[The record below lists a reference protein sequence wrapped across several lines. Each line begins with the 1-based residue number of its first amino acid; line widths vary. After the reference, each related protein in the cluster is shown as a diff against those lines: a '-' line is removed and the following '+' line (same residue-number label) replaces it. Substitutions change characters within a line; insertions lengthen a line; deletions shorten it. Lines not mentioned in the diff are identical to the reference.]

1 MKNQHSATDR
11 LHFLHKTDYSFTI
24 RVAIL
29 VVLAAIGGF
38 GFVQQAR
45 AADKPKTITEYCSQ
59 YSTVTNNILRNACIA
74 GVNGGEDCND
84 YADVA
89 NDQAAADICN
99 KATADRKNNI
109 VLQGTIEESTSPSV
123 SATPS
128 PSASTQTTDDF
139 IKYAQSLVQDA
150 LDETNNL
157 KDYLDVLHKSGPDK
171 DVELDKLD
179 DTKRESYVNGAGKQQ
194 AIKVYDAPQANA
206 PAIIFINGGGWHAN
220 DGNSDFVMYN
230 KPDIAHGATQ
240 TGPTASQRGYAAF
253 DLTYRLGSSGVYYM
267 FEDVMRGIKHIRDNA
282 KMYNIDPNKIVIWG
296 DSSGGSLAVRAG
308 ASGKSGA
315 KVAVGWSPPTNAFLM
330 FKSYKAF
337 LIGIDH
343 STCIPTDLAGI
354 TNTTN
359 LLTGGSGDIAQYG
372 IGISSNDFASIG
384 LVQDGNGFHFDG
396 SKLGGDGNIMGF
408 LGQFL
413 TAGQYASETF
423 QNLET
428 ISSQI
433 ESGNTTALAGGII
446 NMSASK
452 LTECLDNFK
461 ALSPALYA
469 STESP
474 PMFLAGFTTD
484 DVVDQEHI
492 YDMHDKLVKMGIRS
506 QMSLLQGDSSQ
517 PFNALG
523 ANLGNHLDYDARFVC
538 PTLNFIDSVVQPDRN
553 PTNCGTG
560 LTID

>member
-1 MKNQHSATDR
+1 
-11 LHFLHKTDYSFTI
+11 
-24 RVAIL
+24 
-29 VVLAAIGGF
+29 
-38 GFVQQAR
+38 
-45 AADKPKTITEYCSQ
+45 
-59 YSTVTNNILRNACIA
+59 
-74 GVNGGEDCND
+74 
-84 YADVA
+84 
-89 NDQAAADICN
+89 
-99 KATADRKNNI
+99 
-109 VLQGTIEESTSPSV
+109 
-123 SATPS
+123 
-128 PSASTQTTDDF
+128 
-139 IKYAQSLVQDA
+139 
-150 LDETNNL
+150 
-157 KDYLDVLHKSGPDK
+157 
-171 DVELDKLD
+171 
-179 DTKRESYVNGAGKQQ
+179 
-194 AIKVYDAPQANA
+194 
-206 PAIIFINGGGWHAN
+206 
-220 DGNSDFVMYN
+220 
-230 KPDIAHGATQ
+230 
-240 TGPTASQRGYAAF
+240 
-253 DLTYRLGSSGVYYM
+253 
-267 FEDVMRGIKHIRDNA
+267 
-282 KMYNIDPNKIVIWG
+282 
-296 DSSGGSLAVRAG
+296 
-308 ASGKSGA
+308 
-315 KVAVGWSPPTNAFLM
+315 M

-359 LLTGGSGDIAQYG
+359 LLTGGSGDVAQYG
-372 IGISSNDFASIG
+372 IGIGSNDFASIG
-384 LVQDGNGFHFDG
+384 LVQDGHGFHFDG

-506 QMSLLQGDSSQ
+506 EMSLLAGDNTT
-517 PFNALG
+517 PFNTFG